1 MSQMKDK
8 KNPDWL
14 NSVELNGSSV
24 EIKIEPGRDDEF
36 YRAFGLE
43 PGDDTTLNEILTREL
58 SKFIEE
64 KKNESGT

>member
-1 MSQMKDK
+1 MKDK
-8 KNPDWL
+8 NHDWL
-14 NSVELNGSSV
+14 KTIEFDGTSV

-43 PGDDTTLNEILTREL
+43 PGDDTALNEILTREL

-64 KKNESGT
+64 KRNESGT

>member
-1 MSQMKDK
+1 MSDK
-8 KNPDWL
+8 SKSPDWL
-14 NSVELNGSSV
+14 RGVELNGSSV

-43 PGDDTTLNEILTREL
+43 SGDDDMLNKILTREL

-64 KKNESGT
+64 KRNESGT

>member
-1 MSQMKDK
+1 MSRTKDK
-8 KNPDWL
+8 NHDWL
-14 NSVELNGSSV
+14 KTIEFDGTHV

-64 KKNESGT
+64 KRNESGT

>member
-1 MSQMKDK
+1 MSQMKG

-14 NSVELNGSSV
+14 KSVELNRTSV
-24 EIKIEPGRDDEF
+24 EIKIESERDDEF

-43 PGDDTTLNEILTREL
+43 PGDDASLNEILTREL

-64 KKNESGT
+64 KRNESGT

>member
-1 MSQMKDK
+1 MKDK
-8 KNPDWL
+8 NHDWL
-14 NSVELNGSSV
+14 KTIEFDGTSV

-64 KKNESGT
+64 KRNESGT